1 MFSKRFVCFWWLDVY
16 VYLSKNMFFNDLLE
30 LSPSKWDNG
39 IQFEHTFST
48 DPATQTCSISWNS
61 SFELWK
67 KGPWLFR
74 VLVGIGWNQKPVQ
87 SAIGKLMVWIGG
99 LDSLDPLMKGIVTLG
114 APRFEPQ
121 TTGPQITNLPL
132 SWYKDPVINQPVVRV
147 PFFLVA
153 HFSVFFGPSISKKSI
168 SKVDVFTKTVIGWD
182 VVPSGWDLKL
192 ISITSGDFCCL
203 LFFLVSP

>member
-16 VYLSKNMFFNDLLE
+16 VYLSKKHVFQWFVGVITQQMGQWNPIWTYFFNGPRQHKHVPSPE
-30 LSPSKWDNG
+30 IVHLSYEKR
-39 IQFEHTFST
+39 
-48 DPATQTCSISWNS
+48 A
-61 SFELWK
+61 
-67 KGPWLFR
+67 PWLFR

-168 SKVDVFTKTVIGWD
+168 SKVDVFTKNRNWMRCC
-182 VVPSGWDLKL
+182 
-192 ISITSGDFCCL
+192 SIRMG
-203 LFFLVSP
+203 P